1 MSAVSEQDVIKVQ
14 LPQSIQHVDI
24 KTKVEKQS
32 VSEKSQQTPQ
42 TSESK
47 QEMVTNT
54 KMVSASQEEVKNVT
68 SQQPRQSVDIES
80 DVKRQSVSEDSQQTA
95 SKTESEQETG
105 TKKMSAVSE
114 QDVIKVKLP
123 QSIQHVDIKTKVEK
137 QSVSEKSQQTPQKSE
152 SKQETGTNTKMVAAS
167 QEKVK
172 NVTSQQPRQSVDIES
187 DVKTQSVSEDSQQIA
202 SKMESEQETGT
213 KKMSAVS
220 EQDVIKVKLPQ
231 SIQHVDIKTKVE
243 KQSVSEKSQQTP
255 QKSESKQE
263 TGTNTKMVS
272 ASQEEVK
279 NVTSQQPRQ
288 SVDIESDVK
297 KLPVSEDSQ
306 QTASEKESKRD
317 SGTKKKM
324 AATCQQQ
331 VKNIMSQQRS
341 QSVEV
346 EFDFKNES
354 VHENKRQTVRKTEGK
369 QKETPEPEIKRI
381 TLTHSSQSVDLKK
394 QSLIENRPQI
404 ASKTDSEFEEAYTKE
419 KMAAI
424 SEQKIKT
431 TTLPQC
437 SQSVELKADIKKEPV
452 HENSW
457 QTARKTECKQE
468 EIHTEKKMAAE
479 SEHEAKMVISPHSRQ
494 SVDVK
499 STVKKHSLIE
509 NSLQTASKNESE
521 QVETGMKK
529 KMPTAPE
536 PDVKTVTL
544 PASGQSVD
552 TESELKKESVG
563 ENVQEAVCKKPALSE
578 EQRNGDNKTQGPV
591 LGNTVDILPSH
602 GSRPEKTQ
610 GSSSGETSMVKT
622 EPHVSKENNKTAL
635 LSLMP
640 EKEIPQVQDLT
651 PLEQGSFVQPNEV
664 DPSRSPEEKTA
675 ETDKGDTKDLPSGN
689 RQDTPETVAIKSK
702 DPKLIMTAV
711 SPKSVLEQ
719 LDPASAPTLTP
730 IMPPASLTPTQHFQS
745 ANHVATLVN
754 ETTKGTESDRCA
766 AEHPT
771 EGLSTH
777 VPEHKIKFCHQDTL
791 LKKQQSWDSE
801 KHVTSSEAKTD
812 KSSHDKLTNAMSAA
826 SELTLLKPTT
836 TVPVAGKDTEASKP
850 TVVDSPQ
857 SPLETKA
864 PGQTSQGE
872 KLRLNALNGN
882 LPGPEPKSSQGLD
895 VGKENSTVK
904 CVVPEENK
912 SEAMKEVITLPSQ
925 SESGDLEK
933 AITLPTRKV
942 EGGKEKANKQQS
954 STSSMT
960 ADEMPVIMVLKPPL
974 IGNGELCPVT
984 QPQKT
989 NDKSAWLT
997 SPDKAQK
1004 IPSSAETTRHFPESS
1019 QHPALVKLPL
1029 QGDSGGVLPPQRD
1042 SPSSWLDV
1050 DQRFLKPKHLRP
1062 PETKLSSSVS
1072 DSDLL
1077 DTSGELDDDFIE
1089 NIKRLGTPFSLP
1101 PRKNH
1106 HSHHPKP
1113 PFALPAIREDR
1124 FEKPFDPEEFQF
1136 GLSKKRFSV
1145 DTTQGLLTKLK
1156 SNEVKGEL
1164 KPARAS
1170 LIDRGSMLL
1179 KSLDT
1184 HSRPL
1189 LEREKTTDEG
1199 DREEK
1204 KEEQVTV
1211 VKSRPS
1217 RLEGSC
1223 ILSSLISSTTR
1234 GKRPGDQPQLNATSD
1249 GEGSP
1254 TKSPRLHGEAYE
1266 VFRDVVDAT
1275 HLRLSPVISV
1285 KVVRGCWLLYEMPG
1299 FEGRS
1304 IALEEGPIELTN
1316 VWANEGSLGSHP
1328 QVDQPMVIGSIRLAV
1343 WDYSLPHIDLYTE
1356 PAGHGRLSVY
1366 HDETVELGSFGIPN
1380 ATASIKVHSGVWLVF
1395 SEPGFQGL
1403 LAVLEEGE
1411 YPCPE
1416 TWGFPTPFIGSLRPL
1431 KMRKTSE
1438 THLLTFDLSTLSPQA
1453 VVYEQPGFEGPSLEI
1468 DGDVFRFGGE
1478 ADDEASNVDSIG
1490 LKSVGS
1496 VKVLGGFWVGY
1507 DQPGFEGQQ
1516 YVLEEGEYLDWRDW
1530 GGGADQLLSMRPV
1543 LADFMSPHLKM
1554 FSDRDF
1560 GALGAN
1566 IDLLEPIVD
1575 LEGTGYGTKT
1585 QSIDVVSGVWVAFEE
1600 AGFSGKMYLLEKG
1613 LYGNPED
1620 WGALSSKMNSVMPVT
1635 LVKSNKTLEVHLF
1648 SEPGFQGS
1656 VHVLEDS
1663 IPNLPQGFS
1672 LGSCKVLAGSW
1683 LAFEDY
1689 GFEGKMYLLEE
1700 GGYPDLRA
1708 MGCVHPNSPVR
1719 SLQTT
1724 GFEFSL
1730 PSITLFERSGL
1741 RGKRLVLTAG
1751 SVNLQLAGGCS
1762 RVQSVLVE
1770 GGMWVLYEGI
1780 NYRGAQII
1788 LKPSEVSDW
1797 RTFSSWQRI
1806 GSLRPLIQRQVCFRL
1821 RSQEAGLLMSVT
1833 GEMDDIKL
1841 MRIQATEETGGVE
1854 QIWFYQD
1861 GHIHCKVWSRSTV
1874 IKCPSLLE
1882 RAHHQIPLTDGIER
1896 LWERQVTPPTS
1907 V

>member
-1 MSAVSEQDVIKVQ
+1 
-14 LPQSIQHVDI
+14 
-24 KTKVEKQS
+24 
-32 VSEKSQQTPQ
+32 
-42 TSESK
+42 
-47 QEMVTNT
+47 
-54 KMVSASQEEVKNVT
+54 
-68 SQQPRQSVDIES
+68 
-80 DVKRQSVSEDSQQTA
+80 
-95 SKTESEQETG
+95 
-105 TKKMSAVSE
+105 
-114 QDVIKVKLP
+114 
-123 QSIQHVDIKTKVEK
+123 
-137 QSVSEKSQQTPQKSE
+137 
-152 SKQETGTNTKMVAAS
+152 
-167 QEKVK
+167 
-172 NVTSQQPRQSVDIES
+172 
-187 DVKTQSVSEDSQQIA
+187 
-202 SKMESEQETGT
+202 
-213 KKMSAVS
+213 
-220 EQDVIKVKLPQ
+220 
-231 SIQHVDIKTKVE
+231 
-243 KQSVSEKSQQTP
+243 
-255 QKSESKQE
+255 
-263 TGTNTKMVS
+263 
-272 ASQEEVK
+272 
-279 NVTSQQPRQ
+279 
-288 SVDIESDVK
+288 
-297 KLPVSEDSQ
+297 
-306 QTASEKESKRD
+306 
-317 SGTKKKM
+317 
-324 AATCQQQ
+324 
-331 VKNIMSQQRS
+331 MSQQRS

-1234 GKRPGDQPQLNATSD
+1234 GKRPSQTSFTFSRELSQASAKQPGPSPVSPGEANFQKLRNGPDAQGSVASD
-1249 GEGSP
+1249 SGPPLPSFNDIKLPEYLEKYLP
-1254 TKSPRLHGEAYE
+1254 PQEPVVRLELSTGQELLLSEVSFHGQFSGEAYE

-1431 KMRKTSE
+1431 KMGGFKVE
-1438 THLLTFDLSTLSPQA
+1438 NPNEVKA

-1861 GHIHCKVWSRSTV
+1861 GHIHCKMLEECCLAPCTSLAMPGSRMGLSPEPAKQPSCWSITHDGLIRYTTSTNL
-1874 IKCPSLLE
+1874 LLE
-1882 RAHHQIPLTDGIER
+1882 VKGGQNYDKK
-1896 LWERQVTPPTS
+1896 QVILNTFDPDKPNQRWT
-1907 V
+1907 VEIL